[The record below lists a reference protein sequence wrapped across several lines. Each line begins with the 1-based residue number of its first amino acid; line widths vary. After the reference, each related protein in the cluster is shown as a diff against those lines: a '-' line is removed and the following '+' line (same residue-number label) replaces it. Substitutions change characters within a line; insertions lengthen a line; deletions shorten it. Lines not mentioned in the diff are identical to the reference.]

1 MFWRAILGGKFY
13 FFECVQV
20 RFYDHYELL
29 YNMYTELFVLRPLK
43 KKVQNAGQNRIK
55 CHVLSIMKTV
65 FAEWIWFLQTSTMH
79 ISAVGFYDDI
89 AHLAVVNAKN
99 SFPLP
104 AKNSRQI

>member
-1 MFWRAILGGKFY
+1 
-13 FFECVQV
+13 
-20 RFYDHYELL
+20 
-29 YNMYTELFVLRPLK
+29 VLRPLK

-79 ISAVGFYDDI
+79 IAVGYYDDI

-99 SFPLP
+99 SIFHFPPKTP
-104 AKNSRQI
+104 AKSETDQQRTPKSWKR